1 MEKYI
6 HALRSHNGGEFQ
18 SHAFSDLFSDVG
30 ICRQLKVPYN
40 PQQNGVVERKNMTIC
55 EATISMMYDQ
65 DLFTS
70 LWEEATS
77 TVVYIQNKIPHVIL
91 KEKIPE

>member
-6 HALRSHNGGEFQ
+6 HALRSDNGGEFQ

-77 TVVYIQNKIPHVIL
+77 TVVYIQNKIPHVIF
-91 KEKIPE
+91 KEKTPE

>member
-6 HALRSHNGGEFQ
+6 HALRSDNGGEFQ

-40 PQQNGVVERKNMTIC
+40 PQ
-55 EATISMMYDQ
+55 
-65 DLFTS
+65 
-70 LWEEATS
+70 
-77 TVVYIQNKIPHVIL
+77 
-91 KEKIPE
+91 